1 MARSTSTPQKQ
12 SDFIFSEK
20 KTDSRQQSFSSHGSV
35 PVSLANYTNRDGASS
50 ARPQIGMPNPE
61 KRFSP
66 HEQAHHLSGNS
77 HNIQHHMSSRH
88 ASGPMSRPTYAVR
101 EETSSFPSP
110 KFDTFGERAI
120 VTEIPATQLGG
131 SSFHQYLPGQSLT
144 PKSINEHEH
153 FGFKSA
159 SIGPYTMSRNVDS
172 IALASHTTFGE
183 RMSQVRTHHHPVMN
197 FSETMGMHTPL
208 MMSSGTVRA
217 PYSSGQADYIREE
230 GTHYIKPHGHT
241 AETVG
246 MHTPLMM
253 SSGTVRP
260 PYSSGQAEYF
270 REEGMHYAKPQEH
283 KVRFVDPYIR
293 GPDIGVDMSQG
304 NQHYSMPYG
313 RHTGY

>member
-1 MARSTSTPQKQ
+1 
-12 SDFIFSEK
+12 
-20 KTDSRQQSFSSHGSV
+20 
-35 PVSLANYTNRDGASS
+35 
-50 ARPQIGMPNPE
+50 
-61 KRFSP
+61 
-66 HEQAHHLSGNS
+66 
-77 HNIQHHMSSRH
+77 
-88 ASGPMSRPTYAVR
+88 
-101 EETSSFPSP
+101 
-110 KFDTFGERAI
+110 
-120 VTEIPATQLGG
+120 
-131 SSFHQYLPGQSLT
+131 
-144 PKSINEHEH
+144 
-153 FGFKSA
+153 
-159 SIGPYTMSRNVDS
+159 
-172 IALASHTTFGE
+172 
-183 RMSQVRTHHHPVMN
+183 MN